1 MTSRELLIC
10 SINHESPDQLCVD
23 MSMGGQT
30 GIGAIALHH
39 LNQALLPGY
48 KDKVEII
55 EPSQVL
61 GEVEKQLVKN

>member
-23 MSMGGQT
+23 MSTGGQT

-48 KDKVEII
+48 KDKVKII
-55 EPSQVL
+55 VS
-61 GEVEKQLVKN
+61 KQLVVKLKTTP